1 VQADVCVVRMDAG
14 EQVTESEV
22 IVTGT
27 VTVTVVDPD
36 LVESSV
42 DEAVIVS
49 EPEAGTVAGAVYSPE
64 LEIVPEPADH
74 VTVEL

>member
-1 VQADVCVVRMDAG
+1 MDAG
-14 EQVTESEV
+14 EQVTDSEV

-42 DEAVIVS
+42 DAAVMVS
-49 EPEAGTVAGAVYSPE
+49 DPEAGTVAGAVYDPE
-64 LEIVPEPADH
+64 LEIEPETADH
-74 VTVEL
+74 ITVEL